1 MVSTLTEKT
10 TICHYFLKPAKKK
23 TLQTCNTAGFLSPR
37 FSRWAIGGGP
47 GQKRPLLRRVSR
59 KKDPHI
65 RVISAFSGAGWVNA
79 QARINLDFRA
89 FGGHSLTSKAGDFR
103 QTGRNWG
110 LFSMRTQTDGFTGFS
125 GRGMDQKREIRAQY
139 GRIFSPFPIPPDTG
153 ISCQETGRNESFRA
167 G

>member
-1 MVSTLTEKT
+1 MPLFFKT
-10 TICHYFLKPAKKK
+10 GQKEDSSN
-23 TLQTCNTAGFLSPR
+23 LQYSGLSFAPVFQMGHWR
-37 FSRWAIGGGP
+37 GP

-79 QARINLDFRA
+79 QARINLDSRA
-89 FGGHSLTSKAGDFR
+89 IGGHSLTSKAGDFR
-103 QTGRNWG
+103 QTGCNWS

-125 GRGMDQKREIRAQY
+125 GRSMDQKREIRAQY